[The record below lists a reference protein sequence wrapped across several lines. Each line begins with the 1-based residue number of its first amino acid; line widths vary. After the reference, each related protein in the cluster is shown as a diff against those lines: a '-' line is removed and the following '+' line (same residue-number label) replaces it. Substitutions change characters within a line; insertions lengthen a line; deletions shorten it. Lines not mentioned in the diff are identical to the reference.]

1 MVERPLE
8 RKRESESEGR
18 RLQTFRPER
27 KRRGGRRDRGVSIF
41 AISVC
46 FPSLRFLSFSL
57 FLRLRLRWAHCCNF
71 PIVSRSRCFT
81 AQLCWQSS
89 YYSRK
94 SARLWSVSVPL
105 SVRLRGDIVWLWHLC
120 NLPVVSQSCFCCSHD
135 ILHMFVMLCVVSM
148 VPWRFA
154 SLYLLS
160 RVVLTLIFLWYSHRS
175 ATVSCLSRSACGDL
189 MPPLWLC
196 LCSLSCSFMISL
208 LLLRGVSE
216 QTRGSVTSL

>member
-89 YYSRK
+89 YYSHK

-105 SVRLRGDIVWLWHLC
+105 SARLRGNIVWLWHLC

-154 SLYLLS
+154 SLCLLS
-160 RVVLTLIFLWYSHRS
+160 RVVLTLIFLSCDIPIAAPQWAVWAAQSVVTLCHLFDYVYAHYR
-175 ATVSCLSRSACGDL
+175 ARLWFHFYCLEVWVSRPGA
-189 MPPLWLC
+189 P
-196 LCSLSCSFMISL
+196 
-208 LLLRGVSE
+208 
-216 QTRGSVTSL
+216 